1 MPRMVNALVAYGP
14 EPASTPRLFEF
25 AERVFAVCAA
35 QVLIATW
42 ERPPRDDDE
51 PGAFTTVETDLADLA
66 ARLAAGS
73 ADSFQLMSEL
83 GFHERDLCYVGV
95 TRPPHAPLS
104 RLCVIWPQGDAAR
117 DAAVLGLAREV
128 LPACGV
134 RYGYG
139 FVAEDAF
146 DALDYALG
154 SCMTAL
160 SDDESA
166 LLGHRALAAPQCGE
180 AFCNGRLRMVYPSNW
195 LNAAQL
201 TQPLADTTL
210 REWIAADAARGTLT
224 ALGGELSLWQVPVA
238 QLAEVNRSLGAAGLL
253 VAWRG

>member
-1 MPRMVNALVAYGP
+1 MSHMVNALTAYGLEQAP
-14 EPASTPRLFEF
+14 TPRLFEF
-25 AERVFAVCAA
+25 AERVFAACAA

-95 TRPPHAPLS
+95 TRPPHAPLA
-104 RLCVIWPQGDAAR
+104 RLCVIWPQGNEAR
-117 DAAVLGLAREV
+117 DAAVLALAREA
-128 LPACGV
+128 LPACEV

-166 LLGHRALAAPQCGE
+166 LLGHRALEAPQCGE
-180 AFCNGRLRMVYPSNW
+180 AFFSGRLRMVYASNW
-195 LNAAQL
+195 LNPAQL
-201 TQPLADTTL
+201 AQPLAGATL
-210 REWIAADAARGTLT
+210 GEWIDADATRGTLT
-224 ALGGELSLWQVPVA
+224 PLSAELSLWQVPA
-238 QLAEVNRSLGAAGLL
+238 ARLAELNRTLGAAGLL
-253 VAWRG
+253 VAWRD